1 MPAPHAL
8 DRLLITRLHTPAEC
22 DVFLPEYR
30 TAQQVEADGGVE
42 GAKDAQ
48 RPLEQE
54 HWRKEEHAEMERW
67 LGGEVGRGEQEE
79 KATRYEFQM
88 WTRR

>member
-1 MPAPHAL
+1 
-8 DRLLITRLHTPAEC
+8 
-22 DVFLPEYR
+22 
-30 TAQQVEADGGVE
+30 
-42 GAKDAQ
+42 
-48 RPLEQE
+48 
-54 HWRKEEHAEMERW
+54 MERW

>member
-1 MPAPHAL
+1 VPAPHAL

-22 DVFLPEYR
+22 DVFLSEYR
-30 TAQQVEADGGVE
+30 TAQQVEADGGVQ

-48 RPLEQE
+48 RPLKQE